1 MMLIES
7 GDNLE
12 SGIYTGIYKG
22 KEVLGFKADHTYVFD
37 LKHNNRFYTLH
48 AFSDVTYE
56 DEIEEVDIFINYSSY
71 ISINQ
76 NWTIVNNDQ
85 DDD

>member
-1 MMLIES
+1 MKLIES
-7 GDNLE
+7 GGNLE
-12 SGIYTGIYKG
+12 PGIYTGVYKG
-22 KEVLGFKADHTYVFD
+22 KNVLGFIPEHTYVFD

-56 DEIEEVDIFINYSSY
+56 DEIEEVDLYINYSSS

-76 NWTIVNNDQ
+76 NWTIVDNNQ
-85 DDD
+85 DED